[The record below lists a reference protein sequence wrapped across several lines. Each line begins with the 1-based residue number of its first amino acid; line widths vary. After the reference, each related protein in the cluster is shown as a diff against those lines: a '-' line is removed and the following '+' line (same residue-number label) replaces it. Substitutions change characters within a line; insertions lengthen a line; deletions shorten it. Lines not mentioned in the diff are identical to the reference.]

1 MRVLFACYPAH
12 AHFYPFAT
20 TAWALQSAGHDVRVA
35 TFHGLTNII
44 AAAGLTP
51 VPLGDPDSIEARF
64 LEDAGLPSAGDE
76 IDRYAQALAI
86 EPHERDAWDVFYQY
100 MLLPCG
106 DYLRPDRP
114 EAAQLVEFTRT
125 WQPDLVIYDPTF
137 PIAAIAAKACGA
149 AQARFLLGPDIYAWS
164 LDRLAAYREQVLAAG
179 LDENPLGSMIK
190 PVAERLGVEMGDDL
204 LYGHWSLDAVSPGL
218 RMPTSAKTVPVRY
231 VPFAGASELP
241 GWLYEK
247 PQRPRVAVSLGVSTR
262 QAYAGSHVRDE
273 AERGENAFEFEANPE
288 VVRLTMLME
297 ALGELDVEVIATLS
311 EGQLA
316 GIPPLPA
323 NVRAVHYLPLPQL
336 LPTCTA
342 LIHHGGIG
350 TLAAA
355 TGAEVP
361 QLIFDTGEAARVVVT
376 VQEDGSIEY
385 AMPDKKVE
393 ATWTST
399 FVMDHGAG
407 ERLNHK
413 TQSVE
418 EMRKL
423 IQQVL
428 ENQSYRDGA
437 RALHDEWLATP
448 GPNDIVPT
456 LEVLT
461 AHHRSR

>member
-1 MRVLFACYPAH
+1 MRVMFACYPAH
-12 AHFYPFAT
+12 AHFYPLVT

-35 TFHGLTNII
+35 SFHGLSDMI

-51 VPLGDPDSIEARF
+51 VPLGEPGSIEARF
-64 LEDAGLPSAGDE
+64 LPDAVLPSPTDE

-86 EPHERDAWDVFYQY
+86 EPHERDAWDVFFQY

-114 EAAQLVEFTRT
+114 EAADLVEFART

-137 PIAAIAAKACGA
+137 PIAAVAAKACGA

-164 LDRLAAYREQVLAAG
+164 LDRLASHRQQVLAAG
-179 LDENPLGSMIK
+179 LDENPLASMIA
-190 PVAERLGVEMGDDL
+190 PVAARFGVEMGDDL

-218 RMPTSAKTVPVRY
+218 RMPTSARTVPVRY
-231 VPFAGASELP
+231 VPFAGATELP
-241 GWLYEK
+241 SWLHAA
-247 PQRPRVAVSLGVSTR
+247 PTRPRVAVSLGISTR

-273 AERGENAFEFEANPE
+273 AERQENALSIEMNPE
-288 VVRLTMLME
+288 VSRLTMLME
-297 ALGELDVEVIATLS
+297 AVDGLDIEVIATLS

-323 NVRAVHYLPLPQL
+323 NVRAVHYVPLPQL
-336 LPTCTA
+336 LSTCSA

-361 QLIFDTGEAARVVVT
+361 QLIFDTGEPARVVVT
-376 VQEDGSIEY
+376 VQEDGSIHY

-393 ATWTST
+393 ATWVST
-399 FVMDHGAG
+399 FVCDRGAG

-413 TQSVE
+413 TQTVE
-418 EMRKL
+418 EIRKL
-423 IQQVL
+423 IRQVV
-428 ENQSYRDGA
+428 ENPSYRDGA

-456 LEVLT
+456 LETLT

>member
-12 AHFYPFAT
+12 AHLLPLVT
-20 TAWALQSAGHDVRVA
+20 TAWGLQSAGHDVRVA
-35 TFHGLTNII
+35 SFHGLSQTIS
-44 AAAGLTP
+44 AAGLIP
-51 VPLGDPDSIEARF
+51 VPLGDPDAIEARF
-64 LEDAGLPSAGDE
+64 LEDAGLPSGTDE
-76 IDRYAQALAI
+76 IDRYARALAI
-86 EPHERDAWDVFYQY
+86 EPHERDAWDVFFQY

-106 DYLRPDRP
+106 DYLREDRQ
-114 EAAQLVEFTRT
+114 EAADLVAFART

-164 LDRLAAYREQVLAAG
+164 LDRLAAYRQQVLDAG
-179 LDENPLGSMIK
+179 LEENPLGSMIA

-204 LYGHWSLDAVSPGL
+204 LYGHFSLDAVSPGL

-231 VPFAGASELP
+231 VPFAGSAELP
-241 GWLYEK
+241 GWLYTK
-247 PQRPRVAVSLGVSTR
+247 PERPRVAVSLGVSTR
-262 QAYAGSHVRDE
+262 QAFTGSHVRDE
-273 AERGENAFEFEANPE
+273 AERGENALTFDMNPE
-288 VVRLTMLME
+288 VSRLSMLME
-297 ALGELDVEVIATLS
+297 AVAELDIEVVATLS

-316 GIPPLPA
+316 GLPPLPA

-336 LPTCTA
+336 LATCSA
-342 LIHHGGIG
+342 VVYHGGIG

-355 TGAEVP
+355 TGAAVP

-376 VQEDGSIEY
+376 VAEDGSVEY

-393 ATWTST
+393 ATWVSN
-399 FVMDHGAG
+399 FVIDRGAG

-413 TQSVE
+413 TQTVE
-418 EMRKL
+418 EIRKL
-423 IQQVL
+423 VQQVV
-428 ENQSYRDGA
+428 ENPSYREGA

-456 LEVLT
+456 LEVLA
-461 AHHRSR
+461 AHHRTR